1 MAKPVITVLMAEDEP
16 PMPGLELL
24 EGEADVREARHREE
38 LEAALPE
45 TDILLVTDFRT
56 DMLGEVWPDPCPIRW
71 IHATSAGVDALM
83 IPPVRDSD
91 IPVTNARG
99 IFDHGI
105 AEYVLGAIL
114 LFAKDTMANLALQ
127 REHRWKHRE
136 TEMVHGHQAL
146 VVGAGSIG
154 REVAG
159 LLQAVGMDVIG
170 TARSERDDPV
180 FRKVYAQDQL
190 PELLPA
196 VDYVVITA
204 PLTEQTRHL
213 FDAKMLE
220 RMKASAR
227 LINVGRGPIV
237 KTDDLVAAL
246 RNRTVAG
253 AALDV
258 FEEEPLDPDSPLW
271 DMDNVMIS
279 AHMAGDFIG
288 WRRAL
293 IEQFVDNFRRWQA
306 GDSLL
311 NPVDK
316 HKGYAARK

>member
-1 MAKPVITVLMAEDEP
+1 MGKPVITVLMAEDEP
-16 PMPGLELL
+16 PMPGLEWLAD
-24 EGEADVREARHREE
+24 EADIREARQRGE
-38 LEAALPE
+38 LEAALPQ
-45 TDILLVTDFRT
+45 TDVLLVTDFRT

-83 IPPVRDSD
+83 IPPIRDSE

-99 IFDHGI
+99 IFDRGI
-105 AEYVLGAIL
+105 AEYVLGAVL
-114 LFAKDTMANLALQ
+114 LFAKDTITNLTLQ
-127 REHRWKHRE
+127 REHRWRHRE
-136 TEMVHGHQAL
+136 TEMVHGRRAL

-154 REVAG
+154 REVAS
-159 LLQAVGMDVIG
+159 LLQAIGMDVVG
-170 TARSERDDPV
+170 TARSERDDPC
-180 FRKVYAQDQL
+180 FRKVYAQDELPDLL
-190 PELLPA
+190 PEA
-196 VDYVVITA
+196 DFVIITA

-213 FDAKMLE
+213 FDADMFE

-237 KTDDLVAAL
+237 STDDLVKAL
-246 RNRTVAG
+246 QARAIAG

-258 FEEEPLDPDSPLW
+258 FEEEPLEQDSPLW
-271 DMDNVMIS
+271 DMENVMIS

-293 IEQFVDNFRRWQA
+293 IEQFVDNFRHWQA
-306 GDSLL
+306 GEPLM

-316 HKGYAARK
+316 KKGYAAGK